1 MKKIYLLALAAC
13 VVTLSVNAQLIV
25 DDFEFYTLG
34 NMADQNPTVWSNWS
48 QDPAGSLGENILVVD
63 DTAIGVQAG
72 FIGPSSGQDALFY
85 FDGAANGLTSGDYTV
100 VWWYFIPA
108 GQEGYFNIQGTLP
121 PVGTPL
127 SGVWNTGDIYFE
139 TDGTVT
145 DTQPFDPT
153 NYPQDA
159 WFQVSVYFDLDA
171 AGGPTYQL
179 TADGNVVHG
188 TPVPFQTDGVL
199 GAIDFFSASGG
210 TMSWIDDMTF
220 QVGPLLA
227 VDDVFAANNFSVYPN
242 PVTDILN
249 IRSAN
254 SVDAIAVYDV
264 LGKLVLST
272 TPEIISPSINMSAL
286 NSGVYL
292 VRVTIG
298 DASKTVKVIR

>member
-1 MKKIYLLALAAC
+1 MKKIYLLAFAAC
-13 VVTLSVNAQLIV
+13 ALTLSVNAQLIE

-63 DTAIGVQAG
+63 DEAIGTQSG
-72 FIGPSSGQDALFY
+72 FIGPASGQDALFY

-100 VWWYFIPA
+100 VWWYYIPA

-121 PVGTPL
+121 AVGTPL
-127 SGVWNTGDIYFE
+127 SGVWNTGDIYFN
-139 TDGTVT
+139 TDGMTS
-145 DTQPFDPT
+145 DTAGGDPVAFPFDT
-153 NYPQDA
+153 

-171 AGGPTYQL
+171 GPTYAM
-179 TADGNVVHG
+179 TANGNLHHT
-188 TPVPFQTDGVL
+188 TPQPFQTDGVL
-199 GAIDFFSASGG
+199 GAIDFFSASGD
-210 TMSWIDDMTF
+210 TMSWIDDMLF

-272 TPEIISPSINMSAL
+272 TPDAISPSIDMSAL